1 MHWARVPASL
11 LGLLLM
17 ALPLPAAFAQIS
29 LSGEAVQAPSEFA
42 AQGLI
47 LDLDALIRISGR
59 PPEPGSSGLQED
71 LAILR
76 WLQSH
81 RTSQLVAATWLTLG
95 REPAV
100 FSAAL
105 GVDMDKSTPGIT
117 AGLRQFLALADAAGN
132 RIKNRIQRSRPYLS
146 HPDLRP
152 CLPPEAGYS
161 FPSGHASWYTAAATL
176 LADLLPERRPRL
188 ELVGQHGAT
197 NRVICGMHYPSD
209 VEAGQRFGR
218 AAAAQIIASPQWR
231 RWRQAPAIQS
241 ELSQVLQGGPE
252 ALPLLLP

>member
-1 MHWARVPASL
+1 MHTARLPPCL
-11 LGLLLM
+11 LVLLLT
-17 ALPLPAAFAQIS
+17 ALPLPAAFGQIS
-29 LSGEAVQAPSEFA
+29 LSGEAAQVLSGSA
-42 AQGLI
+42 AQGLS
-47 LDLDALIRISGR
+47 LDLDALIKISGR
-59 PPEPGSSGLQED
+59 PPEPGSSGLLED

-76 WLQSH
+76 WLQSY
-81 RTSQLVAATWLTLG
+81 RTPQLVGATWLTLG

-117 AGLRQFLALADAAGN
+117 AGLRQFLALADAAGT

-146 HPDLRP
+146 HHDLRP

-161 FPSGHASWYTAAATL
+161 FPSGHASWYAAAATL
-176 LADLLPERRPRL
+176 LSDLLPERRQRL

-218 AAAAQIIASPQWR
+218 AAAAQIIASSQWR
-231 RWRQAPAIQS
+231 RWRQDPAIRS
-241 ELSQVLQGGPE
+241 ELGQVLQAHPE